1 MCQQDFCRET
11 LGAESLMEWC
21 QLIFQLYIKIE
32 SQLLLTTSFVILTD
46 GQYQRYLKSQ
56 NKLTIWQMKSQ
67 MMQQALNL
75 EFQL

>member
-1 MCQQDFCRET
+1 
-11 LGAESLMEWC
+11 
-21 QLIFQLYIKIE
+21 
-32 SQLLLTTSFVILTD
+32 VILTD